1 MKKVAVLGA
10 GGKMGYRVSANL
22 KGAPYQV
29 SHIEVSEAGRT
40 RLKELGI
47 ACVEA
52 DKALPEADVVILAIP
67 DNMIEK
73 VTAKLVD
80 KFKLGAT
87 LIALD
92 AAAPFAG
99 HLPERKDLTIFV
111 AHPCH
116 PSIFNDETDL
126 EAKRDYFGGLK
137 AKQAIVCALLR
148 GDEANFELA
157 EDVAKR
163 MYAPVIRSHR
173 ASGENAPRPRRQN
186 ALAFRSGP
194 RRVAASQSRTAAA
207 RRVVERQ
214 FVEPAALAAYAALL
228 PGRAGGRRGSAS
240 RSRPGAIGQPLKVSS
255 LNPPPLTQ
263 SGLRSTWAV
272 AAGLLT
278 AAAACSKPSLRD
290 GSSGILCAPP
300 TSRRRE

>member
-22 KGAPYQV
+22 RGAPYQV
-29 SHIEVSEAGRT
+29 SHIEVSEAGRN

-47 ACVEA
+47 TCVDAER
-52 DKALPEADVVILAIP
+52 ALPEADVVILAIP

-80 KFKLGAT
+80 LFKRSAT

-99 HLPERKDLTIFV
+99 HLPERADLTIFV

-116 PSIFNDETDL
+116 PPIFNDETDL

-148 GDEANFELA
+148 GEESNFALA

-173 ASGENAPRPRRQN
+173 ATVEQMAILEP
-186 ALAFRSGP
+186 ALSETVCATCLTII
-194 RRVAASQSRTAAA
+194 RVAAS
-207 RRVVERQ
+207 
-214 FVEPAALAAYAALL
+214 P
-228 PGRAGGRRGSAS
+228 
-240 RSRPGAIGQPLKVSS
+240 
-255 LNPPPLTQ
+255 
-263 SGLRSTWAV
+263 
-272 AAGLLT
+272 
-278 AAAACSKPSLRD
+278 
-290 GSSGILCAPP
+290 
-300 TSRRRE
+300 RRRRAISSSVT

>member
-22 KGAPYQV
+22 RGAPYQV

-47 ACVEA
+47 TCVDA

-80 KFKLGAT
+80 KFKHGAT

-116 PSIFNDETDL
+116 PPIFNDETDL

-148 GDEANFELA
+148 GDEKNFAVA
-157 EDVAKR
+157 EDVSKR
-163 MYAPVIRSHR
+163 MYAPVMRSHR
-173 ASGENAPRPRRQN
+173 ATVDQMAILEPVLSETVCATCLTIIREATDEAVRRGV
-186 ALAFRSGP
+186 SE
-194 RRVAASQSRTAAA
+194 AAA
-207 RRVVERQ
+207 RDFILGHLNVELAILFDQLPGVRMSDAANKAVERAKKEI
-214 FVEPAALAAYAALL
+214 FAPDWKKVFE
-228 PGRAGGRRGSAS
+228 RD
-240 RSRPGAIGQPLKVSS
+240 AI
-255 LNPPPLTQ
+255 
-263 SGLRSTWAV
+263 A
-272 AAGLLT
+272 
-278 AAAACSKPSLRD
+278 
-290 GSSGILCAPP
+290 
-300 TSRRRE
+300 

>member
-1 MKKVAVLGA
+1 MKKVTVLGA

-22 KGAPYQV
+22 RGAPYQV
-29 SHIEVSEAGRT
+29 SHIEVSEAGRN

-47 ACVEA
+47 TCVEA
-52 DKALPEADVVILAIP
+52 DRALPEADVVILAIP

-80 KFKLGAT
+80 KFKQGAT

-99 HLPERKDLTIFV
+99 HLPERTDLTIFV

-148 GDEANFELA
+148 GDEKNFAVA
-157 EDVAKR
+157 EDVSKR

-173 ASGENAPRPRRQN
+173 ATVDQMAILEPVLSETVCATCLTIIREAMDEAVRR
-186 ALAFRSGP
+186 GVP
-194 RRVAASQSRTAAA
+194 EEAA
-207 RRVVERQ
+207 RDFILGHLNVELAILFDQLPGVRMSDAANKAVERAKKEI
-214 FVEPAALAAYAALL
+214 FVSDWKKVFE
-228 PGRAGGRRGSAS
+228 RD
-240 RSRPGAIGQPLKVSS
+240 AIAE
-255 LNPPPLTQ
+255 NI
-263 SGLRSTWAV
+263 RM
-272 AAGLLT
+272 
-278 AAAACSKPSLRD
+278 
-290 GSSGILCAPP
+290 I
-300 TSRRRE
+300 TSV

>member
-22 KGAPYQV
+22 RGAPYEV
-29 SHIEVSEAGRT
+29 SHVEVSEAGRN
-40 RLKELGI
+40 RLKELAI
-47 ACVEA
+47 TCVDA
-52 DKALPEADVVILAIP
+52 DRALPDADVVILAIP

-80 KFKLGAT
+80 KFKQGAT

-99 HLPERKDLTIFV
+99 HLPDRADLTIFV

-126 EAKRDYFGGLK
+126 EAKRDYFGGVK

-148 GDEANFELA
+148 GEEKNFAVA
-157 EDVAKR
+157 EDVSKR

-173 ASGENAPRPRRQN
+173 ATVDQMAILEPVLSETVCATCLTIIREAMDEAVHRGVPE
-186 ALAFRSGP
+186 
-194 RRVAASQSRTAAA
+194 AAA
-207 RRVVERQ
+207 RDFILGHLNVE
-214 FVEPAALAAYAALL
+214 LAILFDQL
-228 PGRAGGRRGSAS
+228 PGVRMSDAAN
-240 RSRPGAIGQPLKVSS
+240 K
-255 LNPPPLTQ
+255 
-263 SGLRSTWAV
+263 AV
-272 AAGLLT
+272 ARAKT
-278 AAAACSKPSLRD
+278 EIFAPDWKKVFERD
-290 GSSGILCAPP
+290 AIAENIRMI
-300 TSRRRE
+300 TSV